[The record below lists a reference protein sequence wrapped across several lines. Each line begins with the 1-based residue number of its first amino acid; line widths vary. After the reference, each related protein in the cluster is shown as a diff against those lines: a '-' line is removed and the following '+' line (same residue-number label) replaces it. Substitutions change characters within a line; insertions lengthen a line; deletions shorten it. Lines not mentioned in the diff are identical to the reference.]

1 MGAADGIGVSNLE
14 AEVSLTIPGQ
24 TVVLLKLVGQLQ
36 NADRRSLLL
45 RWIQPS

>member
-1 MGAADGIGVSNLE
+1 MGVSNLE

-36 NADRRSLLL
+36 NADRLHRSLLL